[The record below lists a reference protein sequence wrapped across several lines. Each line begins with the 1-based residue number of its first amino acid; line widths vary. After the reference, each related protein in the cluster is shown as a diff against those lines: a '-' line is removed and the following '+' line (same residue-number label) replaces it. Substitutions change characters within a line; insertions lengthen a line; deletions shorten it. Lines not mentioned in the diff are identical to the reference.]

1 MALTEKNNK
10 KSPLY
15 AQKTVHIEDDYFIPR
30 YHLDWIRKRLIPLFR
45 YGKCCLKHH
54 HQLMIV
60 TIRYPILLTVEVRAS
75 LL

>member
-30 YHLDWIRKRLIPLFR
+30 YHLDWIRKRL
-45 YGKCCLKHH
+45 
-54 HQLMIV
+54 
-60 TIRYPILLTVEVRAS
+60 
-75 LL
+75 